1 LRINNLG
8 ATEEMKIVT
17 LVMLLLISGSA
28 CTGNAQSSSPSSSS
42 ESTTREDNNSPQ
54 SEANDAI
61 NKSPPSASSGGHYP
75 SSREFILTILV
86 SVLGL
91 IALAME
97 FLMLRRLTK
106 LKAEDVLRVFAVTLI
121 LIGTLFFIVAGFDS
135 NQIAPAMG
143 LFGTVAGYLLGRSI
157 DRKEDKGGD

>member
-1 LRINNLG
+1 
-8 ATEEMKIVT
+8 MKTVT
-17 LVMLLLISGSA
+17 LVMLLFISGSA
-28 CTGNAQSSSPSSSS
+28 FIGAAQSPSPSLPSVSKPGG
-42 ESTTREDNNSPQ
+42 DNNPPQ
-54 SEANDAI
+54 GAANDAV
-61 NKSPPSASSGGHYP
+61 NRPPPLSESSGVHYP

-86 SVLGL
+86 SALGL

-97 FLMLRRLTK
+97 FLMLKRLPQ

-157 DRKEDKGGD
+157 DRKEDKGSD